1 MRLAR
6 ARDAPSRPASGRK
19 TPTRG
24 APRREVMTITASHS
38 GISVQV
44 RATTPPVRRSCRR
57 RPGRQVDN
65 RKVGHDHARHH
76 ARGRKG
82 RRKDVEQARAEGRDR
97 RTTGVAGQ
105 QFVAALQNHPW
116 FRITTLA
123 ASERSANKSYGDA
136 LRTERRRPLVLRRGA
151 GPKVLALPVIEAST
165 LDPSNIDIVF
175 TAVERRRPGDR
186 AAAREARAGVSPPR
200 RRSATRPTFPI
211 AVPGV
216 NLEHLDL
223 VDTQR
228 RDRGWKGFVVPLPNC
243 TTMGMVVTLKP
254 LLDAFGVKHVI
265 MTSMQ
270 GLSGAGRSPG
280 VAALDVLDKH
290 HPVHRRRGEGRE
302 RRPARSSAAC
312 RRERSLRTARWSRR
326 RARAPTSAGGH
337 TEAVQVQLER
347 DTTLDRVRAA
357 LEEFG
362 RDFCSRGLPSAP
374 RRMISLHDDPFRL
387 QPRSSTA
394 RPTAA

>member
-1 MRLAR
+1 M
-6 ARDAPSRPASGRK
+6 SSK
-19 TPTRG
+19 H
-24 APRREVMTITASHS
+24 E
-38 GISVQV
+38 
-44 RATTPPVRRSCRR
+44 
-57 RPGRQVDN
+57 
-65 RKVGHDHARHH
+65 RKVAIVGA
-76 ARGRKG
+76 
-82 RRKDVEQARAEGRDR
+82 
-97 RTTGVAGQ
+97 TGVAGQ

-136 LRTERRRPLVLRRGA
+136 LRAPNGA
-151 GPKVLALPVIEAST
+151 VRWYCDEEPSPKVLALPVIEAST
-165 LDPSNIDIVF
+165 LDPSNVDIVF
-175 TAVERRRPGDR
+175 TAVESD
-186 AAAREARAGVSPPR
+186 AAREIEPR
-200 RRSATRPTFPI
+200 LAKHVPVFSTASAFRYEADVPI

-280 VAALDVLDKH
+280 VAALDVLDNII
-290 HPVHRRRGEGRE
+290 PYIVGEEEKVAKETGKILGRVQAGTIA
-302 RRPARSSAAC
+302 PHGALVAATC
-312 RRERSLRTARWSRR
+312 TRANVRE
-326 RARAPTSAGGH
+326 GH
-337 TEAVQVQLER
+337 TETVQVQLER
-347 DTTLDRVRAA
+347 DTTLDRVRTAF
-357 LEEFG
+357 EEFG

-374 RRMISLHDDPFRL
+374 RRMISLHDDPFRP
-387 QPRSSTA
+387 QPRLDREADGGMTTSVGRLRLDAAGLRYVLVSHNTKMGAAKGAVLTA
-394 RPTAA
+394 EHMVDAGKI